1 MLEVIS
7 KSYFAEI
14 NLMSDMNKLYGIKEV
29 AVDKC
34 PKVFIPP
41 KFTDIILHY
50 SKFLKNE
57 LIRRYFLKI
66 FTTEIEK
73 LCFKSSTAIL
83 PLRFET

>member
-50 SKFLKNE
+50 SKFLKMS
-57 LIRRYFLKI
+57 LFADI
-66 FTTEIEK
+66 F
-73 LCFKSSTAIL
+73 
-83 PLRFET
+83 